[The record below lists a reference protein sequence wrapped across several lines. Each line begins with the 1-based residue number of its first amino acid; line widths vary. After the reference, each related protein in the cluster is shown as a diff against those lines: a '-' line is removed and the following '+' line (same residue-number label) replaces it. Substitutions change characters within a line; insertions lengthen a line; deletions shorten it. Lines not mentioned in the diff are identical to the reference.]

1 MTPAAAAPAPTTSE
15 RAGGRPLDAAISNR
29 ILDATLDVLDDDG
42 YERLSMEAVAHRA
55 GVHRPAVYR
64 RWPNK
69 LELVVAAL
77 YSTRTEP
84 VDADTGDIRSDLVAI
99 VADAVK
105 SMQQNPRMR
114 VGLRLLVGSSTD
126 DELAAVVNERVV
138 EPRRAIARQVVARGV
153 ERGALRPETDPD
165 LTIDMLIGTVV
176 SRVMV
181 RHRTITRA
189 QIEQLVDAV
198 LGGLAKR

>member
-1 MTPAAAAPAPTTSE
+1 MTPTAARASATNE
-15 RAGGRPLDAAISNR
+15 RVAGRPLDPAISER
-29 ILDATLDVLDDDG
+29 ILDATLDVLDEDG
-42 YERLSMEAVAHRA
+42 YERLSMEAVACRA

-77 YSTRTEP
+77 SSTRAEP
-84 VDADTGDIRSDLVAI
+84 VEPDTGDVRSDLVAI

-105 SMQQNPRMR
+105 SMHQNPRMR
-114 VGLRLLVGSSTD
+114 VGLRMLVGASTD

-138 EPRRAIARQVVARGV
+138 EPRRAIARRVVARGI
-153 ERGALRPETDPD
+153 EHGELGPETDPD
-165 LTIDMLIGTVV
+165 LTIDMLVGAAL

-181 RHRTITRA
+181 RRRTITRA
-189 QIEQLVDAV
+189 QIEQLVDIV
-198 LGGLAKR
+198 LDGVAKR